1 MRFIKKV
8 ISRKELGYSVRLGQ
22 KRRKRGFGISI
33 IFFIRKTSILRDDLE
48 NKGYSNAFSP
58 DFFSIV

>member
-1 MRFIKKV
+1 MYDSDR
-8 ISRKELGYSVRLGQ
+8 RDARGDLELAS
-22 KRRKRGFGISI
+22 F
-33 IFFIRKTSILRDDLE
+33 FFIRKTSILRDDLE